1 MSPQDIK
8 ETLIDKTI
16 STVANDGL
24 EKVTTKAI
32 TAGTGINE
40 AYIYRYFTNKD
51 GLLAKAFD
59 VLDDELVSKALQ
71 YIDVMYM
78 QNLEY
83 DLRCR
88 VYFEAIWK
96 FLLGNR
102 DKCVAFIRYY
112 YSPCFQKYSIVTHEQ
127 RYAPLVKKFYD
138 AFKEESNVWMIL
150 SHILNTMLDFAIK
163 VYNGEIPDDA
173 DTSEHVFR
181 LIYVSIKQYFRE

>member
-1 MSPQDIK
+1 MK
-8 ETLIDKTI
+8 EKLIEKTI
-16 STVANDGL
+16 STIANDGL

-40 AYIYRYFTNKD
+40 AYIYRHFSSKD

-59 VLDDELVSKALQ
+59 VLDDELVSQALQ

-83 DLRCR
+83 ELRCR

-96 FLLGNR
+96 FLLGHR

-112 YSPCFQKYSIVTHEQ
+112 YSPYFHKYSMVAHKQ

-150 SHILNTMLDFAIK
+150 SHILNTMLDFSVK
-163 VYNGEIPDDA
+163 VYNDELPNDA

-181 LIYVSIKQYFRE
+181 LIYVSIKQYFRN